1 MLNLKNL
8 SEEYKRF
15 HNDVCLLHDYE
26 LVRLLGV
33 AEDDFDLYY
42 KVVNLAGK
50 VYYASAV
57 GACESLREVYSRY
70 TQLDSVFEHNNA
82 KKTEVFSVET
92 LHTTEISPF

>member
-1 MLNLKNL
+1 M
-8 SEEYKRF
+8 
-15 HNDVCLLHDYE
+15 LHDCE
-26 LVRLLGV
+26 LARLLGV

-57 GACESLREVYSRY
+57 GACVSLRGVYSRY
-70 TQLDSVFEHNNA
+70 TQLDGVFEHNNA
-82 KKTEVFSVET
+82 KKTEVFSVEK